1 MPTTPNLDD
10 LRAAFSG
17 RLLTSPEDT
26 APFTLDWRKRWQGRA
41 RAVVQPDSV
50 EDVAGVVRW
59 CAAQGVPVVPQGG
72 NTGLSGGSVPDD
84 SGRAV
89 VLSLARLTRIR
100 AIDDVNNTMTVEAGC
115 LLQTVQRPR
124 RRPGAS
130 SP

>member
-10 LRAAFSG
+10 LRSAFSG

-59 CAAQGVPVVPQGG
+59 CTAHGVPVVPQGG

-100 AIDDVNNTMTVEAGC
+100 AILDG
-115 LLQTVQRPR
+115 
-124 RRPGAS
+124 GK
-130 SP
+130 